1 MKLAELLTAMGGGA
15 LVGWVSKAFIA
26 REARLSREADVEAAR
41 VNKTGDYDVA
51 ALRADQDTAKLA
63 LDMAARERDRYE
75 RQVLGH
81 MECLAKVEHLNT
93 RLELLEAERAGC
105 PERISRLEMQIHV
118 MSNILIEKGLLPA
131 LEEPAE

>member
-1 MKLAELLTAMGGGA
+1 MKLAELLTALGGGA

-26 REARLSREADVEAAR
+26 REARLTREADVERER
-41 VNKTGDYDVA
+41 VKTTGETDVA

-63 LDMAARERDRYE
+63 LNMAAKERDRYE
-75 RQVLGH
+75 RSVLGH
-81 MECLAKVEHLNT
+81 MECLAKVEHLQT
-93 RLELLEAERAGC
+93 RLELLEADHAEC
-105 PERISRLEMQIHV
+105 PARISRLESQLHI

>member
-1 MKLAELLTAMGGGA
+1 MKLAEILTALGGGA

-26 REARLSREADVEAAR
+26 REARLSKEADVEAAR

-51 ALRADQDTAKLA
+51 ALRADKDTAKLA

-93 RLELLEAERAGC
+93 RLELLEAEHAGC
-105 PERISRLEMQIHV
+105 PARIARLEQQIHV

>member
-1 MKLAELLTAMGGGA
+1 MKIAELLTALGGGA

-26 REARLSREADVEAAR
+26 REARLTREADVERER
-41 VNKTGDYDVA
+41 VKITGETDVA

-63 LDMAARERDRYE
+63 LSMAAKERDRYE
-75 RQVLGH
+75 RSVLGH

-93 RLELLEAERAGC
+93 RLELLEAEHAGC

-118 MSNILIEKGLLPA
+118 MSSILIEKGLIPA

>member
-1 MKLAELLTAMGGGA
+1 MKLAELLTALGGGA

-26 REARLSREADVEAAR
+26 REARLTREADVERER
-41 VNKTGDYDVA
+41 VKTTGETDVA

-63 LDMAARERDRYE
+63 LNMAAKELDRYE
-75 RQVLGH
+75 RSVMGH
-81 MECLAKVEHLNT
+81 MECLARVEHLNT

-105 PERISRLEMQIHV
+105 PERISRLETQLHV
-118 MSNILIEKGLLPA
+118 MSNILVEKGLLPA

>member
-1 MKLAELLTAMGGGA
+1 MKLAELLTALGGGA

-105 PERISRLEMQIHV
+105 PERISRLEAQIHV
-118 MSNILIEKGLLPA
+118 MSNIMIERGLLPA
-131 LEEPAE
+131 LDDGCD

>member
-1 MKLAELLTAMGGGA
+1 MKT
-15 LVGWVSKAFIA
+15 
-26 REARLSREADVEAAR
+26 
-41 VNKTGDYDVA
+41 TGETDVA

-93 RLELLEAERAGC
+93 RLELLEAEHAGC
-105 PERISRLEMQIHV
+105 PARIARLEQQIHV
-118 MSNILIEKGLLPA
+118 MSAILTEKGLLPA
-131 LEEPAE
+131 LEETAE

>member
-1 MKLAELLTAMGGGA
+1 MKLAELLTALGGGA

-93 RLELLEAERAGC
+93 RLELLEAEHAGC
-105 PERISRLEMQIHV
+105 PERISRLETQIHV

-131 LEEPAE
+131 LKEPAE